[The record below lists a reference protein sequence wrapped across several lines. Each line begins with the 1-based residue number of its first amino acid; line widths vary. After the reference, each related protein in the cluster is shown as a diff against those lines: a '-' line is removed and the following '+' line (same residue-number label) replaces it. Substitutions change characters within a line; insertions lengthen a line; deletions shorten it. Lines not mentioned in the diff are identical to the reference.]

1 MTHCATYIYI
11 SDRIPKQCGKGKVIT
26 ERLNHL
32 ENRVFLNRWGGNNNG
47 PFYTFRKYT
56 MDFFEQM
63 GHDGKGIMLTL
74 TDILGHNSCQQK
86 LIQQRDI

>member
-1 MTHCATYIYI
+1 
-11 SDRIPKQCGKGKVIT
+11 
-26 ERLNHL
+26 
-32 ENRVFLNRWGGNNNG
+32 
-47 PFYTFRKYT
+47 

-86 LIQQRDI
+86 LIQQRDIQSCWTAVCMSQLVNICQIVTEQKQPKYNTVQAKHFPLQAVQT